1 MRRHVSLLLSEQLSQ
16 SAAAQHL
23 GQLFFVV
30 VAGCT
35 SATYYNLIAMP
46 HFHAYVVSLY
56 GKIMIVISMILFE
69 SEVG

>member
-1 MRRHVSLLLSEQLSQ
+1 MKRQVSPIIGKLSQ

-23 GQLFFVV
+23 WELFFVV

-35 SATYYNLIAMP
+35 SATYYNLIAMS
-46 HFHAYVVSLY
+46 HFHTFVVSLY
-56 GKIMIVISMILFE
+56 GEIMIVISMILFE

>member
-1 MRRHVSLLLSEQLSQ
+1 MRRQVSLLLSEQLSQ

-23 GQLFFVV
+23 GQLFFVG

-46 HFHAYVVSLY
+46 HFHAYVVSL
-56 GKIMIVISMILFE
+56 
-69 SEVG
+69 